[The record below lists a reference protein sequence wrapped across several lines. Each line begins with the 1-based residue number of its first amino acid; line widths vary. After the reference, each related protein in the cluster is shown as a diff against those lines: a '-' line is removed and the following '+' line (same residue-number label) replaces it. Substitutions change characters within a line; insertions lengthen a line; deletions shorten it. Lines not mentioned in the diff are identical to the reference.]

1 MGINRRRDD
10 LWPSM
15 QRAARD
21 QAALADALVTI
32 EEFNSRLAAG
42 KSAWFWPTL
51 AAALV
56 TKHHWLVIACDSCQ
70 TITELDLSMKPRDT
84 DAPIRVALDDVRC
97 LRCNGPLARGWGRER
112 PRKPTCSLRTN
123 WGMVFVG
130 ITA

>member
-42 KSAWFWPTL
+42 KSAWFWPTI

-70 TITELDLSMKPRDT
+70 TITELEYEAPRHRR
-84 DAPIRVALDDVRC
+84 AHSGCA
-97 LRCNGPLARGWGRER
+97 
-112 PRKPTCSLRTN
+112 
-123 WGMVFVG
+123 
-130 ITA
+130 